1 MGLLLSLFKGI
12 KSMFAKESKDAP
24 IPIIEGEVGF
34 NMDYRK
40 PGDESH
46 YIRVNQQPS
55 IGNLKRIAY

>member
-1 MGLLLSLFKGI
+1 
-12 KSMFAKESKDAP
+12 MFAKESKDAP